1 MTAKEKAEELVNK
14 FYSKITGMELSY
26 ISKLIYLPNGDS
38 NYETAKQCAIIA
50 VDEIL
55 IANTF
60 NKDNIECYLIEYKYY
75 QEVRQEIQKL

>member
-1 MTAKEKAEELVNK
+1 MTPKEKAKELVDKMYATQGPENG
-14 FYSKITGMELSY
+14 ITE
-26 ISKLIYLPNGDS
+26 D
-38 NYETAKQCAIIA
+38 EAKQCAIIA

-60 NKDNIECYLIEYKYY
+60 DMHDIERYLIEYKYY